1 MAKIESLADLR
12 KIKESAAAR
21 MAARGEGKTRVIVGL
36 DTCGIA
42 AGARLVMQAIMEEL
56 QKQSLPGVT
65 VETTGCIGMCRSE
78 PLVDVIRE
86 GAPRITYGRVKPSD
100 AARIV
105 ADHIVN
111 GQSVQELLLE
121 RAG

>member
-111 GQSVQELLLE
+111 GQAVQELLLE